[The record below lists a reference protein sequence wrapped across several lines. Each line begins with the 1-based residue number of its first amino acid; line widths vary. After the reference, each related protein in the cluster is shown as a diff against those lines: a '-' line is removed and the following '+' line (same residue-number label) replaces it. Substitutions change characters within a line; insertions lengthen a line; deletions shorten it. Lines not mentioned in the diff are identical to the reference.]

1 MELVIDIGN
10 SNVVVGVYKNNA
22 WMHTWRLETIKNEEF
37 QLFYQRRISDLL
49 LENDIHFLDVD
60 HVYMSSVVPQIN
72 NHFCKLTES
81 IFGQKPKIIK
91 FDSFP
96 KSKILIDN
104 PSEMGTDLIANAV
117 AAVHKYQDNCII
129 VDFGTALTFT
139 VVKKNYEILGVAI
152 TPGLKTA
159 FKALYGGTAQLP
171 EVTLRLPKSAIG
183 KNTTHSI
190 QAGISWGYIGLIK
203 SVIAKIAEEHAEP
216 FTYIATGG
224 LSSVL
229 TPLDE
234 YFHYADPSLT
244 LDGIRIIGSSISG

>member
-1 MELVIDIGN
+1 VELVFDIGN
-10 SNVVVGVYKNNA
+10 SNVVIGVYKNNK
-22 WMHTWRLETIKNEEF
+22 WLHVWRLETIKNEEI
-37 QLFYQRRISDLL
+37 QLFYQKRISDLL
-49 LENDIHFLDVD
+49 LENDIHFLEVD
-60 HVYMSSVVPQIN
+60 HVYISSVVPYIN
-72 NHFCKLTES
+72 DHFYNLIET
-81 IFGQKPKIIK
+81 IFAKKPKFIK
-91 FDSFP
+91 FNSFS

-139 VVKKNYEILGVAI
+139 IVKKNFEILGVAI

-159 FKALYGGTAQLP
+159 FKALFGGTAQLP

-183 KNTTHSI
+183 KNTTHAI

-203 SVIAKIAEEHAEP
+203 PILEIITEEHTEP

-224 LSSVL
+224 LSGVL
-229 TPLDE
+229 KPLDE
-234 YFHYADPSLT
+234 YFHHADPSLT
-244 LDGIRIIGSSISG
+244 LDGIRIIGKSISG